1 LSTDSKNWASAPRF
15 ARSRHFLRRDG
26 RAFLNRQQLE
36 SAIPTLSAEAPTSDW
51 SFIYIDDAADAAV
64 AACFSRQ
71 RRELHY
77 FISYPEQ
84 VSLDQ
89 IIDAAA
95 QSGARPKVSIDDSRT
110 QVRRRP
116 LDIGPAQF
124 DFVFAPR
131 VDHRTDIASMIS
143 ARRVP

>member
-1 LSTDSKNWASAPRF
+1 MIDRAVGHLS
-15 ARSRHFLRRDG
+15 RRDD

-95 QSGARPKVSIDDSRT
+95 QSETRPKVSIDDPRT
-110 QVRRRP
+110 QVRRGRS
-116 LDIGPAQF
+116 ISYRRSAM
-124 DFVFAPR
+124 
-131 VDHRTDIASMIS
+131 DHRTGIASMIS

>member
-1 LSTDSKNWASAPRF
+1 MIDRAVGHLS
-15 ARSRHFLRRDG
+15 RRDD
-26 RAFLNRQQLE
+26 RAFLNRQP
-36 SAIPTLSAEAPTSDW
+36 IPTLSAEAPTSDW
-51 SFIYIDDAADAAV
+51 SFIYIDDAADAA
-64 AACFSRQ
+64 RQ

-95 QSGARPKVSIDDSRT
+95 QSGARPKASIDDSRT

-116 LDIGPAQF
+116 LDIEPAQF

-131 VDHRTDIASMIS
+131 VDHCTDIASMIS